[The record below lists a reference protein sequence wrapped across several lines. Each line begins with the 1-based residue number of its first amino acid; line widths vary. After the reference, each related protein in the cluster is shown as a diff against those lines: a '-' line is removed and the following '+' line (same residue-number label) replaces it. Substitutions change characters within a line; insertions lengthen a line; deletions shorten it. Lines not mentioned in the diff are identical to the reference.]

1 MANEKIILSLLAIST
16 ISSADSVTLK
26 CSFPGYRD
34 GTITINQSFR
44 TFNYSGPGS
53 CSSARPAIAITDN
66 MIWIN
71 ADNCSID
78 ISRATGDV
86 KVSNYG
92 NGAAHYKGTCTKQ
105 SNAI

>member
-1 MANEKIILSLLAIST
+1 MKKLILGLLTIST

-26 CSFPGYRD
+26 CSFPGHKD
-34 GTITINQSFR
+34 GTITINQSSSA
-44 TFNYSGPGS
+44 FNYSGPGS
-53 CSSARPAIAITDN
+53 CSSSARPVIAITDN

-78 ISRATGDV
+78 IGRATGNV

-92 NGAAHYKGTCTKQ
+92 NDRTYYKGTCTKQ